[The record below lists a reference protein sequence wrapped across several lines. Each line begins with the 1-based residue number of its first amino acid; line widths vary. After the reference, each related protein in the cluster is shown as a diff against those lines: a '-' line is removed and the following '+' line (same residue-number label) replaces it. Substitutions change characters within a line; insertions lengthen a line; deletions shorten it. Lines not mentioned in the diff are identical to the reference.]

1 MLPPPLNRL
10 SSTLKTAAVLVTESH
25 REESLSL
32 VKPTLTIR
40 TLQEVEREA
49 IEEAIALCD
58 GNIPKAAALLDIS
71 ASTIYRKRQFWADQ
85 E

>member
-1 MLPPPLNRL
+1 
-10 SSTLKTAAVLVTESH
+10 VLVTESH
-25 REESLSL
+25 REESLPL
-32 VKPTLTIR
+32 VKPTPAIR

-49 IEEAIALCD
+49 IEEAIARCD